1 MPNLLT
7 VLRIIFASLIAL
19 ILIFFDSKIAYFISF
34 ILFSLAGITDYFDG
48 WLARKKGQISDLGR
62 MLDPIADKILVIST
76 FIILMSN
83 NVIEGFNAIAA
94 FIIIYREIFISG
106 LREFLGNKSLVVKV
120 TKLAKWKT
128 AIQFI
133 TILVFLGSQVI
144 NNFYMYT
151 DIINIFIEF
160 TCTLLI
166 WITSLISL
174 YTGIN
179 YLRTGIW
186 TASLVCLILMGL
198 KFI

>member
-76 FIILMSN
+76 FIILMTN

-94 FIIIYREIFISG
+94 LIIIYREIFISG

-179 YLRTGIW
+179 YLRTSYGHLS
-186 TASLVCLILMGL
+186 TR
-198 KFI
+198 KK

>member
-166 WITSLISL
+166 WITSLMSL

-179 YLRTGIW
+179 YLRTSYGHLS
-186 TASLVCLILMGL
+186 TR
-198 KFI
+198 KK

>member
-7 VLRIIFASLIAL
+7 VIRIILASLIAL
-19 ILIFFDSKIAYFISF
+19 ILIFFDNKIAYFISF

-144 NNFYMYT
+144 NNFYIYT

-179 YLRTGIW
+179 YLRTSYGHLS
-186 TASLVCLILMGL
+186 TR
-198 KFI
+198 KK

>member
-83 NVIEGFNAIAA
+83 NVIEGFNAIAIP
-94 FIIIYREIFISG
+94 II
-106 LREFLGNKSLVVKV
+106 
-120 TKLAKWKT
+120 
-128 AIQFI
+128 
-133 TILVFLGSQVI
+133 
-144 NNFYMYT
+144 
-151 DIINIFIEF
+151 
-160 TCTLLI
+160 TL
-166 WITSLISL
+166 
-174 YTGIN
+174 
-179 YLRTGIW
+179 
-186 TASLVCLILMGL
+186 
-198 KFI
+198 

>member
-76 FIILMSN
+76 FIILVTN

-94 FIIIYREIFISG
+94 LIIIYREIFISG

-179 YLRTGIW
+179 YLRTSYGHLS
-186 TASLVCLILMGL
+186 TR
-198 KFI
+198 KK

>member
-7 VLRIIFASLIAL
+7 VIRIIFASLIAL
-19 ILIFFDSKIAYFISF
+19 ILIFFDSKMAYFISF
-34 ILFSLAGITDYFDG
+34 ILFSLAGVTDYFDG

-174 YTGIN
+174 FTGIN
-179 YLRTGIW
+179 YLRTSYGHLS
-186 TASLVCLILMGL
+186 TR
-198 KFI
+198 KK

>member
-34 ILFSLAGITDYFDG
+34 ILFSLAGVTDYFDG

-160 TCTLLI
+160 TSTLLI

-179 YLRTGIW
+179 YLRTSYDHLS
-186 TASLVCLILMGL
+186 TR
-198 KFI
+198 KK

>member
-34 ILFSLAGITDYFDG
+34 ILFSLAGVTDYFDG

-76 FIILMSN
+76 FIILMTN

-94 FIIIYREIFISG
+94 LIIIYREIFISG

-179 YLRTGIW
+179 YLRTSYVHLS
-186 TASLVCLILMGL
+186 TR
-198 KFI
+198 KK

>member
-179 YLRTGIW
+179 YLRTSYGHLR
-186 TASLVCLILMGL
+186 TR
-198 KFI
+198 KK

>member
-7 VLRIIFASLIAL
+7 IIRIIFASLIAL
-19 ILIFFDSKIAYFISF
+19 ILIFFDSKMAYFISF
-34 ILFSLAGITDYFDG
+34 ILFSLAGVTDYFDG

-76 FIILMSN
+76 FIILMTN

-94 FIIIYREIFISG
+94 LIIIYREIFISG

-179 YLRTGIW
+179 YLRTSYDHLS
-186 TASLVCLILMGL
+186 TR
-198 KFI
+198 KK

>member
-7 VLRIIFASLIAL
+7 VIRIIFASLIAL
-19 ILIFFDSKIAYFISF
+19 ILIFFDSKMAYFISF
-34 ILFSLAGITDYFDG
+34 ILFSLAGVTDYFDG

-179 YLRTGIW
+179 YLRTSYDHLS
-186 TASLVCLILMGL
+186 TR
-198 KFI
+198 KK

>member
-7 VLRIIFASLIAL
+7 VIRIIFASLIAL
-19 ILIFFDSKIAYFISF
+19 ILIFFDSKMAYFISF

-76 FIILMSN
+76 FIILMTN

-94 FIIIYREIFISG
+94 LIIIYREIFISG

-179 YLRTGIW
+179 YLRTSYDHLS
-186 TASLVCLILMGL
+186 TR
-198 KFI
+198 KK

>member
-83 NVIEGFNAIAA
+83 NVIEGFNYASSVFEGERSYSGKIFKVREHTERLFESARALDLKIPYSVEEIIDASYKAIELNNLTDAYLRPIVWRGSEMGVSAPNAKVHCAIAVWEWPSY
-94 FIIIYREIFISG
+94 FTPEEI
-106 LREFLGNKSLVVKV
+106 
-120 TKLAKWKT
+120 
-128 AIQFI
+128 
-133 TILVFLGSQVI
+133 
-144 NNFYMYT
+144 
-151 DIINIFIEF
+151 
-160 TCTLLI
+160 
-166 WITSLISL
+166 
-174 YTGIN
+174 
-179 YLRTGIW
+179 
-186 TASLVCLILMGL
+186 L
-198 KFI
+198 KGYY

>member
-7 VLRIIFASLIAL
+7 VIRIIFASLIAL
-19 ILIFFDSKIAYFISF
+19 ILIFFDSKMAYFISF

-179 YLRTGIW
+179 YLRTSYGHLS
-186 TASLVCLILMGL
+186 TR
-198 KFI
+198 KK

>member
-7 VLRIIFASLIAL
+7 ILRIIFASLIAL
-19 ILIFFDSKIAYFISF
+19 ILIFFDSKMAYFTSL
-34 ILFSLAGITDYFDG
+34 ILFSLAGVTDYFDG
-48 WLARKKGQISDLGR
+48 WIARKKGQISDLGR

-133 TILVFLGSQVI
+133 TILAFLGSQVI

-179 YLRTGIW
+179 YLRTSYDHLS
-186 TASLVCLILMGL
+186 TR
-198 KFI
+198 KK

>member
-128 AIQFI
+128 AMQFI
-133 TILVFLGSQVI
+133 TILVFLGSQII

-160 TCTLLI
+160 TCTLSI

-179 YLRTGIW
+179 YLRTSYDHLN
-186 TASLVCLILMGL
+186 TR
-198 KFI
+198 KK

>member
-7 VLRIIFASLIAL
+7 IIRIIFASLIAL
-19 ILIFFDSKIAYFISF
+19 ILIFSDSKMAYFISF
-34 ILFSLAGITDYFDG
+34 ILFALAGITDYFDG
-48 WLARKKGQISDLGR
+48 WLARKRNQISDLGR

-83 NVIEGFNAIAA
+83 NVIDGFNVIAA
-94 FIIIYREIFISG
+94 LIIIYREIFISG
-106 LREFLGNKSLVVKV
+106 LREFLGNKSFVVKV

-133 TILVFLGSQVI
+133 TILAFLGSQVI
-144 NNFYMYT
+144 NDFYMYT
-151 DIINIFIEF
+151 FIINIFIEF

-174 YTGIN
+174 FTGIN
-179 YLRTGIW
+179 YLRS
-186 TASLVCLILMGL
+186 AYEHLSS
-198 KFI
+198 KEK

>member
-7 VLRIIFASLIAL
+7 VIRIIFASLIAL
-19 ILIFFDSKIAYFISF
+19 ILIFFDNKMAYFISF
-34 ILFSLAGITDYFDG
+34 ILFSLAGVTDYFDG

-76 FIILMSN
+76 FIILMTN

-94 FIIIYREIFISG
+94 LIIIYREIFISG

-179 YLRTGIW
+179 YLRTSYGHLS
-186 TASLVCLILMGL
+186 TR
-198 KFI
+198 KK

>member
-7 VLRIIFASLIAL
+7 VLRIIFASSIAL
-19 ILIFFDSKIAYFISF
+19 ILIFFDSKMAYFISF
-34 ILFSLAGITDYFDG
+34 ILFSLAGVTDYFDG

-106 LREFLGNKSLVVKV
+106 LREFLGNKSFVVKV
-120 TKLAKWKT
+120 TNLAKWKT
-128 AIQFI
+128 ALPFI

-179 YLRTGIW
+179 YLRTSYDHLSIR
-186 TASLVCLILMGL
+186 
-198 KFI
+198 KK

>member
-7 VLRIIFASLIAL
+7 VIRIIFASLIAL
-19 ILIFFDSKIAYFISF
+19 ILIFFDSKMAYFISF
-34 ILFSLAGITDYFDG
+34 ILFSLAGVTDYLDG

-76 FIILMSN
+76 FIILMTN

-94 FIIIYREIFISG
+94 LIIIYREIFISG

-179 YLRTGIW
+179 YLRTSYDHLS
-186 TASLVCLILMGL
+186 TR
-198 KFI
+198 KK

>member
-19 ILIFFDSKIAYFISF
+19 ILIFFDNKIAYFISF

-179 YLRTGIW
+179 YLRTSYGHLS
-186 TASLVCLILMGL
+186 TR
-198 KFI
+198 KK

>member
-34 ILFSLAGITDYFDG
+34 ILFSLAGVTDYFDG

-76 FIILMSN
+76 FIILMTN

-94 FIIIYREIFISG
+94 LIIIYREIFISG

-179 YLRTGIW
+179 YLRTSYGHLR
-186 TASLVCLILMGL
+186 TR
-198 KFI
+198 KK

>member
-83 NVIEGFNAIAA
+83 NVIEGVNAIAA

-179 YLRTGIW
+179 YLRTSYGHLS
-186 TASLVCLILMGL
+186 TR
-198 KFI
+198 KK